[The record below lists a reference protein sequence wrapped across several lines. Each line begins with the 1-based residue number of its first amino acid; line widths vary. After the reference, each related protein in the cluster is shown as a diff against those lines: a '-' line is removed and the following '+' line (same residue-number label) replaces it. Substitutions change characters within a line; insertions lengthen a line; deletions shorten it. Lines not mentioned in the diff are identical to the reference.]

1 MLEIVRVTKYFGGLA
16 ALKNVS
22 LSVKEKTIFG
32 IIGPNGSGKT
42 TLFNCISGI
51 YRPTSGSIYFMGRD
65 LTKLTPDKICKLGIS
80 RTFQIPQPFYKLTVL
95 DNVALSLAFGNVE
108 KSRLSIEEA
117 RKEAK
122 EYLEFVNLLKKKDF
136 LAKDLNV
143 QECKKL
149 ELARALACNPKI
161 ILLDE
166 VAAGLNPYEVNE
178 MTNLIRRIRDDFGI
192 TVLWIE
198 HVMKAIMSTAE
209 TIAVLN
215 YGEKISEGTPSEVA
229 RDTNVIKAYLGDEFV
244 R

>member
-95 DNVALSLAFGNVE
+95 DNVALSLAFGNV
-108 KSRLSIEEA
+108 RRGGLSIEEA

-122 EYLEFVNLLKKKDF
+122 EYLEFVNLLKRSDF
-136 LAKDLNV
+136 LARDLNV
-143 QECKKL
+143 QESKKL
-149 ELARALACNPKI
+149 ELARALACDPRI

-166 VAAGLNPYEVNE
+166 VVAGLNPYEVNE
-178 MTNLIRRIRDDFGI
+178 MTGLIRRIRDDFGI
-192 TVLWIE
+192 TILWIE

-209 TIAVLN
+209 FIAVLN
-215 YGEKISEGTPSEVA
+215 YGEKISEGAPSEVA
-229 RDTNVIKAYLGDEFV
+229 RDINVIKAYLGDEFIK
-244 R
+244 

>member
-95 DNVALSLAFGNVE
+95 DNVALSLAFSNV
-108 KSRLSIEEA
+108 RRGGLSIEEA

-122 EYLEFVNLLKKKDF
+122 EYLEFVNLLKRSDF
-136 LAKDLNV
+136 LARDLNV
-143 QECKKL
+143 QESKKL
-149 ELARALACNPKI
+149 ELARALACDPRI

-166 VAAGLNPYEVNE
+166 VVAGLNPYEVNE
-178 MTNLIRRIRDDFGI
+178 MTGLIRRIRDDFGI
-192 TVLWIE
+192 TILWIE

-209 TIAVLN
+209 FIAVLN

-229 RDTNVIKAYLGDEFV
+229 RDINVIKAYLGDEFIK
-244 R
+244 